1 MRLVYI
7 NHSGFAVEADGFAL
21 LFDYFRDSDRDPQRG
36 YVYGEL
42 LAREGPLYVFA
53 SHFHPDHFNPE
64 VLRWKE
70 RKADVHYLFSRDI
83 LKRRRAK
90 ADDALFMSK
99 GDTFADER
107 IKVTMCGSTDV
118 GGSFLVQVGDK
129 LIFHAGDLN
138 NWHWEEESTPQ
149 EIAQMEGS
157 FKKELNDLAQLTPRL
172 DVAMFPVD
180 PRIGGDFMRGARQ
193 FIDKLHVG
201 LFVPMHFWGRVE
213 EVRPFGDYAR
223 SKGVRFELLDPPGA
237 SCMIDG

>member
-1 MRLVYI
+1 MR
-7 NHSGFAVEADGFAL
+7 
-21 LFDYFRDSDRDPQRG
+21 
-36 YVYGEL
+36 
-42 LAREGPLYVFA
+42 
-53 SHFHPDHFNPE
+53 
-64 VLRWKE
+64 
-70 RKADVHYLFSRDI
+70 
-83 LKRRRAK
+83 
-90 ADDALFMSK
+90 K

-193 FIDKLHVG
+193 FIDKLRVD
-201 LFVPMHFWGRVE
+201 LFVPMHFWGRAE

-223 SKGVRFELLDPPGA
+223 GKGVRFELLDPPGA
-237 SCMIDG
+237 SCSIDG